1 MTGEARVHLPNMHD
15 IVPRPMPSKDEVAKM
30 FQRSS
35 QLQRVK
41 ERRFNEWF
49 TTPLDGELWGA
60 WGMKARP
67 DKVGMTYM
75 AVNKVS
81 PAAEPADVGGA
92 RVVLTRYVKPDS
104 RLSPEQEE
112 RVNPKYGGS
121 RELDHKY
128 DVWIDDAPQ
137 LAEEALERQW
147 RPGRTLRW
155 EEMRP
160 LPPEI
165 ERAFDQFL
173 TYIIQC
179 QYLCSDILGP
189 WIRLVHYNFPE
200 VKSYLAYELFDY
212 SLHCG
217 MLRKRLLSNG
227 GGMGVQVDGLDAG
240 IREVVNEASQGFV
253 GEVDRDFNAM
263 VLAMDILF
271 NGIVLEMMRLGEAA
285 SKSVF
290 DQGLFKQMIQDNA
303 RHVSW
308 GCKRIRYYLDHC
320 PDREE
325 AVIRLNGVADR
336 IELSQTPTHLLNPQ
350 VIEPL
355 AVLLGDGAATRDKG
369 FDILRRFWPQIAEN
383 YLGRLT
389 AVGLDRRDRCLIP
402 SVAPF

>member
-147 RPGRTLRW
+147 RPSRTLRW

-160 LPPEI
+160 PAPRDRE
-165 ERAFDQFL
+165 
-173 TYIIQC
+173 
-179 QYLCSDILGP
+179 
-189 WIRLVHYNFPE
+189 
-200 VKSYLAYELFDY
+200 
-212 SLHCG
+212 
-217 MLRKRLLSNG
+217 
-227 GGMGVQVDGLDAG
+227 G
-240 IREVVNEASQGFV
+240 IRPVSHLHHPMPVPVLGHPGA
-253 GEVDRDFNAM
+253 VDQAGP
-263 VLAMDILF
+263 LQLP
-271 NGIVLEMMRLGEAA
+271 GGQEL
-285 SKSVF
+285 
-290 DQGLFKQMIQDNA
+290 
-303 RHVSW
+303 
-308 GCKRIRYYLDHC
+308 
-320 PDREE
+320 P
-325 AVIRLNGVADR
+325 GV
-336 IELSQTPTHLLNPQ
+336 
-350 VIEPL
+350 
-355 AVLLGDGAATRDKG
+355 
-369 FDILRRFWPQIAEN
+369 
-383 YLGRLT
+383 
-389 AVGLDRRDRCLIP
+389 
-402 SVAPF
+402 